1 MKRLM
6 VHAMALVALL
16 AFTAGIA
23 FAHDTTITLTQENN
37 SGQNGTAVFS
47 DLQNGTTRVTID
59 ISGGSEVPQ
68 PAHIH
73 AGQCGPTLNP
83 APAYPLSNV
92 INGKSETVI
101 NVDLHDLTGGT
112 FALNV
117 HKSAAETSVYV
128 ACGNVVAMT
137 HDESSPG
144 MPRTGTGD
152 TLTLLALAALGAW
165 ALTAM
170 GMALRRRATFKGE

>member
-6 VHAMALVALL
+6 VQLVALVALL
-16 AFTAGIA
+16 GMTAGIA

-37 SGQNGTAVFS
+37 SGQNGTAAFS
-47 DLQNGTTRVTID
+47 DLGNSTTRVTIE

-92 INGKSETVI
+92 TNGKSETVI

-117 HKSAAETSVYV
+117 HKSAAEASVYV

-137 HDESSPG
+137 QHEESPG
-144 MPRTGTGD
+144 MPRTGAGD
-152 TLTLLALAALGAW
+152 TIALLALAALGAGGL
-165 ALTAM
+165 AGV
-170 GMALRRRATFKGE
+170 GMVLRRRGNW

>member
-23 FAHDTTITLTQENN
+23 FAHGTTITLSQENS
-37 SGQNGTAVFS
+37 SGQNGTAVFT
-47 DLQNGTTRVTID
+47 DLENGTTRVTID

-83 APAYPLSNV
+83 APVYPLNSV

-101 NVDLHDLTGGT
+101 EVDLHDLTGGT

-117 HKSAAETSVYV
+117 HKSAAEASVYV

-137 HDESSPG
+137 QHEESPG
-144 MPRTGTGD
+144 MPRTGAGD
-152 TLTLLALAALGAW
+152 ALSLLALAALGAW
-165 ALTAM
+165 GLAAVGLM
-170 GMALRRRATFKGE
+170 LRRRAYQ